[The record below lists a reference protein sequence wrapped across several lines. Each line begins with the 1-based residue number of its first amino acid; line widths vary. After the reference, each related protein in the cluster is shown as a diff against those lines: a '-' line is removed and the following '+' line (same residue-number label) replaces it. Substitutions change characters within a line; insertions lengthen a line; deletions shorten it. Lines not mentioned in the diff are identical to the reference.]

1 MKDDRIGKAK
11 AAAGRTLKAS
21 GDALDGAAKFMEERR
36 DGIAGSTREALDWA
50 GRASEAAGQAL
61 AEKAAAFAENRKG
74 VRPAKNVGEKLIDAA
89 ADSAIGFTRL
99 LGKSINGLGGVTR
112 RVSPTVGAATGS
124 MIVGT
129 IATMSGAMDSFALTQ
144 ADFDAIEQRL
154 ALAGAKAREQAQV
167 ELERINFARLFRR
180 RDTLL
185 DLLVIGGVS
194 LADCLRHPDD
204 VPFEVQQAF
213 ALAYPG
219 LTAAGETFTDAVA
232 RIPTDNLVHLVNGVK
247 GKLFEIELVDQLN
260 SALSDGLHA
269 ELATSATQPGYD
281 ILVRDTHG
289 HIVHEIQAKATESAS
304 YVREALERYP
314 NIDIT
319 TTSEV
324 HGHLMALG
332 LSPEHVTDSGI
343 AEGALQHK
351 VEAAAGIGHHVGASD
366 FVPSALG
373 LAVIAYSAFSQ
384 TRVNWEERGVVFGE
398 RAAKATIAGAA
409 AKSVLVATNTWWIA
423 LPVGVGLRVMV
434 GRGDA
439 KRQRYDALK
448 GIVDSLEAANTERL
462 PVPKLT
468 PRPA

>member
-1 MKDDRIGKAK
+1 MKDERVSKAK
-11 AAAGRTLKAS
+11 AAAGRRLKAS

-36 DGIAGSTREALDWA
+36 DGIAGSTREALDRA
-50 GRASEAAGQAL
+50 GRASETAGRAL
-61 AEKAAAFAENRKG
+61 SEKAASFAQNRKG
-74 VRPAKNVGEKLIDAA
+74 MRPAKNVGERLIDAA
-89 ADSAIGFTRL
+89 AESAIGFTRL
-99 LGKSINGLGGVTR
+99 MGKSINGFGGATR

-129 IATMSGAMDSFALTQ
+129 VATISGAVDSFALTQ
-144 ADFDAIEQRL
+144 LDFDAMEQRL
-154 ALAGAKAREQAQV
+154 ALEGAKARKQARD
-167 ELERINFARLFRR
+167 ELERINFARMFRR
-180 RDTLL
+180 RETLL

-194 LADCLRHPDD
+194 LADILRHPGD
-204 VPFEVQQAF
+204 VPLEVQQAF
-213 ALAYPG
+213 ALAYPR
-219 LTAAGETFTDAVA
+219 LTAADETFADVVA
-232 RIPTDNLVHLVNGVK
+232 RIPTDNLVNLVNGVK

-260 SALSDGLHA
+260 SSLSDGLHA

-281 ILVRDTHG
+281 ILVRDAHG
-289 HIVHEIQAKATESAS
+289 HIAHEIQAKATGSAS

-343 AEGALQHK
+343 AEAALQHK
-351 VEAAAGIGHHVGASD
+351 VEAAAGIGHHIGASD
-366 FVPSALG
+366 FAPSALA
-373 LAVIAYSAFSQ
+373 LAVIAFSAFSA
-384 TRVNWEERGVVFGE
+384 TRVSWEERGVVFGE

-423 LPVGVGLRVMV
+423 LPAGVGLRVMV

-448 GIVDSLEAANTERL
+448 GIVGSLEAANTARL
-462 PVPKLT
+462 TAPKLL